1 MKTLGLLIAG
11 VALVIAG
18 VVGAK
23 PAPPPQAA
31 AAPTASTARPSASAG
46 SFVIRDAR
54 VFDGSRTLP
63 RASVLVQ
70 DGRIAAVG
78 ADISVRAGVD
88 IIDGSGRTLL
98 PGLIDAHTHTFGDAL
113 ERALVFGVTTE
124 LDMFTDHGQAAR
136 WRAEQKQSGAHRR
149 ADIFSAG
156 TLVTAPKGHGTQF
169 GMPIPTLTAAVDAP
183 AFVDARIAEG
193 SDYIKVVYEEGSAY
207 GLSMPSLDAD
217 TVKAAIAAAQK
228 RGKLAVVHVGSHRA
242 ADTAV
247 AAGANGLVHI
257 FADASP
263 SATFAASVRKAG
275 MFVIP
280 TLTVIESVSGTAGG
294 AAVVKHP
301 ALAPFATPAERV
313 ALAGTFPQRP
323 GSRVRLE
330 NGIAAVRALHAA
342 GVPLLAGSDAPNPG
356 TTHGAS
362 IHRELELLVSAG
374 LSAPEAL
381 AAVTANAA
389 TAFALKDRGRIAPG
403 LRADLVLVDGD
414 PTVDITMT
422 RAIVNVWKGGVR
434 LDRQPAPTE
443 AQTAQVIASG
453 DVSDFESGEPKAA
466 FGTGW
471 QISTDTMMGGASE
484 AKMQVAAPGAQGS
497 KGALQVSG
505 AIKAGSPYPW
515 AGAMFFPAS
524 PPMTPANL
532 SKFTE
537 LVFWTRGDGRD
548 YQVML
553 FATRLGNIPAAQ
565 PFAAGSEWREVVIP
579 LAAFG
584 VDGSDLRG
592 ILFSADAKPGP
603 FAFAIDNVRLR

>member
-23 PAPPPQAA
+23 PAAQPPRGLNAS
-31 AAPTASTARPSASAG
+31 PTVLPSG
-46 SFVIRDAR
+46 SFAVRDVR
-54 VFDGSRTLP
+54 VFDGDRALP
-63 RASVLVQ
+63 RASVLIQ
-70 DGRIAAVG
+70 DGRITAVG
-78 ADISVRAGVD
+78 TDINIPAGVAL
-88 IIDGSGRTLL
+88 IDGAGRTLL

-113 ERALVFGVTTE
+113 ERALVYGVTTE

-136 WRAEQKQSGAHRR
+136 WRAEQKQSGAPRR

-169 GMPIPTLTAAVDAP
+169 GMPIPTLTSAADAE
-183 AFVDARIAEG
+183 AFVAARLAEG
-193 SDYIKVVYEEGSAY
+193 SDYIKAVYEEGSAY
-207 GLSMPSLDAD
+207 GLSLPSLSAD
-217 TVKAAIAAAQK
+217 TLRAVISATRA
-228 RGKLAVVHVGSHRA
+228 RGRMAVVHVGSHAA

-247 AAGANGLVHI
+247 AAGASGLVHI
-257 FADASP
+257 FADAP
-263 SATFAASVRKAG
+263 TSATFAPSVRKAG

-294 AAVVKHP
+294 AAVMKHP
-301 ALAPFATPAERV
+301 ALARFVTPAERA
-313 ALAGTFPQRP
+313 ALTGTFPQRP

-330 NGIAAVRALHAA
+330 HGVAAVRALHAA
-342 GVPLLAGSDAPNPG
+342 GVPILAGSDAPNPG

-374 LSAPEAL
+374 LSAPAAL
-381 AAVTANAA
+381 AAATTNAA
-389 TAFALKDRGRIAPG
+389 TAFGLKDRGRIAPG

-414 PTVDITMT
+414 PTAEITAT
-422 RAIVNVWKGGVR
+422 RAVVSVWKGGVR

-443 AQTAQVIASG
+443 AQTAQVIATG
-453 DVSDFESGEPKAA
+453 DISDFEKGEATAA

-484 AKMQVAAPGAQGS
+484 AKMQVAEPGAQNS
-497 KGALQVSG
+497 KGALQVTG
-505 AIKAGSPYPW
+505 AIKAGSPFPW

-537 LVFWTRGDGRD
+537 LVFWARGDGRE

-553 FATRLGNIPAAQ
+553 FATKLGNIPAAQ
-565 PFAAGSEWREVVIP
+565 PFAAGADWREVVIP

-592 ILFSADAKPGP
+592 ILFSADARPGS